1 MEASKL
7 KLNMFNKEI
16 FSLDEGAYIVTGGL
30 GFLGKA
36 HCNAIAAFGGTPIV
50 IDIHTNGLDDLRK
63 DIELKY
69 HQKLLFFEADIT
81 SQEKMSEIAN
91 EIEQN
96 LSIKGLINNAARNPI
111 VTKSGFKNNNRFES
125 YSINEWDLDLKV
137 GLTGSFVCSQ
147 IFGKKMY
154 DNNGGSIINVSSE
167 LGLLSPKQSL
177 YLDPNLD
184 EDNQPVKPVS
194 YPVVKT
200 GLIGLTRYIATY
212 WPRKVRCN
220 CICPGGV
227 LNDQSEEFLS
237 RVSAEIP
244 LGRLANIEEYGAC
257 IVFLLSNASS
267 YMTGSVVPI
276 DGGRSA
282 W

>member
-7 KLNMFNKEI
+7 KRSMFSREI
-16 FSLDEGAYIVTGGL
+16 FSLNKGGYVVTGGL

-50 IDIHTNGLDDLRK
+50 IDIHKDGLDDLRK
-63 DIELKY
+63 EIESKY

-81 SQEKMSEIAN
+81 SQEKMSKIAN
-91 EIEQN
+91 EIEKN

-111 VTKSGFKNNNRFES
+111 VTKSGLQKNTRFES
-125 YSINEWDLDLKV
+125 YSLNEWELDLKV
-137 GLTGSFVCSQ
+137 GLTGAFVCSQ
-147 IFGKKMY
+147 IFGKRMY
-154 DNNGGSIINVSSE
+154 DNEGGAIINISSD

-177 YLDPNLD
+177 YFDPNLD

-200 GLIGLTRYIATY
+200 GIIGLTRYTATY

-227 LNDQSEEFLS
+227 LNNQSEEFLS

-244 LGRLANIEEYGAC
+244 LGRLANIKEYGAC
-257 IVFLLSNASS
+257 IVFLLSDASS

>member
-147 IFGKKMY
+147 IFGKKM
-154 DNNGGSIINVSSE
+154 
-167 LGLLSPKQSL
+167 
-177 YLDPNLD
+177 
-184 EDNQPVKPVS
+184 
-194 YPVVKT
+194 
-200 GLIGLTRYIATY
+200 
-212 WPRKVRCN
+212 
-220 CICPGGV
+220 
-227 LNDQSEEFLS
+227 
-237 RVSAEIP
+237 
-244 LGRLANIEEYGAC
+244 
-257 IVFLLSNASS
+257 
-267 YMTGSVVPI
+267 
-276 DGGRSA
+276 
-282 W
+282 

>member
-1 MEASKL
+1 
-7 KLNMFNKEI
+7 MFDREI
-16 FSLDEGAYIVTGGL
+16 FSLDKGGYVVTGGL

-50 IDIHTNGLDDLRK
+50 IDIHKNGLDDLRK

-69 HQKLLFFEADIT
+69 EQELLFFEADIT
-81 SQEKMSEIAN
+81 SQEEINEVAN
-91 EIEQN
+91 QIEQN

-111 VTKSGFKNNNRFES
+111 VTKSGLESNTRFES

-137 GLTGSFVCSQ
+137 GLTGAFVCSQ
-147 IFGKKMY
+147 VFGKKMY
-154 DNNGGSIINVSSE
+154 ASEGGSIINVSSD

-177 YLDPNLD
+177 YRDPNLE
-184 EDNQPVKPVS
+184 EDKQPVKPVS

-200 GLIGLTRYIATY
+200 GLIGLTRYLATY

-227 LNDQSEEFLS
+227 LNNQSEEFLS
-237 RVSAEIP
+237 KVSAEIP

-267 YMTGSVVPI
+267 YMTGSIVPI